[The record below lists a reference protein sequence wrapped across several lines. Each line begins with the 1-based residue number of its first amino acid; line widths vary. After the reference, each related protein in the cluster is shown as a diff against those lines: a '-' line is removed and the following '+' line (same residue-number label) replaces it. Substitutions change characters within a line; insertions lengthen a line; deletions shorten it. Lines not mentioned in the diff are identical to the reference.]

1 MGTGCAGPRRPRMCT
16 SSTAQ
21 STDLGFGLPLPRS
34 HSPLPL
40 LQASSTW
47 SVPPK
52 PFTTPIP
59 EVQRSTTSALC
70 AAAGTSHPLK
80 EPRTPSALHSLQ
92 PHAGEPSSAHRAL
105 STTVDVLPL
114 YMQILF
120 ILFNLQ
126 IQKRMKRFGF
136 VLFFFFLCSTH
147 HFSSSKAGLCFLSS
161 HTGIPPQQTTTACLP
176 WGSDALF
183 ALLQPPRVP
192 PSPPPSTSTFFLLK
206 VGDFCFLFFFPPP
219 PLFFGG
225 GGLTSSEKRRCQ
237 NEA

>member
-21 STDLGFGLPLPRS
+21 STDLGFGLPLPHS

-136 VLFFFFLCSTH
+136 V
-147 HFSSSKAGLCFLSS
+147 
-161 HTGIPPQQTTTACLP
+161 
-176 WGSDALF
+176 
-183 ALLQPPRVP
+183 
-192 PSPPPSTSTFFLLK
+192 
-206 VGDFCFLFFFPPP
+206 FCFLFFSFAPLIISPLLRPGCAFSPHIRAFPHSRQQQRAFPGVQMHSLHCCSPRGCPHPPLLPLPHSFSSKLGIFAFFSFSLP
-219 PLFFGG
+219 PLFFLGG
-225 GGLTSSEKRRCQ
+225 VV
-237 NEA
+237 

>member
-1 MGTGCAGPRRPRMCT
+1 MGHGDGLCWTTKTKDVHQLYGTEHRPGVWAPFATLPFPTSPPAGEQHVVGATQTFHNTDTR
-16 SSTAQ
+16 SAAQ
-21 STDLGFGLPLPRS
+21 HHISF
-34 HSPLPL
+34 
-40 LQASSTW
+40 
-47 SVPPK
+47 
-52 PFTTPIP
+52 
-59 EVQRSTTSALC
+59 LC

-219 PLFFGG
+219 PSFFGG
-225 GGLTSSEKRRCQ
+225 GWFDFL
-237 NEA
+237 